1 MRTDQGRHQTDIV
14 GIKTYGKLAT
24 SCSNTQNDIVDS
36 KKKNYYYI
44 ARTQYDIFEHYAS
57 TVCLQGK
64 SSRIRLRG
72 YHTIR
77 DSLWVI

>member
-36 KKKNYYYI
+36 KKKKIITTSLVRNMIYSNI
-44 ARTQYDIFEHYAS
+44 T
-57 TVCLQGK
+57 L
-64 SSRIRLRG
+64 LRSACRVRVAG
-72 YHTIR
+72 
-77 DSLWVI
+77 